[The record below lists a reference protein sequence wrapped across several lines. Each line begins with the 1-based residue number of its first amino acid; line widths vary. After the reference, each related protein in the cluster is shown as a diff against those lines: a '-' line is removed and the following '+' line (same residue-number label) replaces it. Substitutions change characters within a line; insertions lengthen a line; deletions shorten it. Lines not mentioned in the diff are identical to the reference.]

1 MEKIRVGLIGV
12 GGIMNGV
19 HIPAYQACN
28 DCEITAICDI
38 NPATLKRVGEK
49 LGIPEENRF
58 LCYEKLMDSG
68 LVDIVDIATPDAVH
82 CKIAQAAV
90 DRNIPISVEKP
101 MGMSYKEVKAVCD
114 AANAKNLPGHVCFS
128 WHYRP
133 YVRLMREQIVSGKL
147 GKLYHVYIRCI
158 KDSGLWEGRRLEW
171 RFDAKHSAS
180 GVMGDLCSHMFDI
193 ARFIGN
199 EFISVTADA
208 GIFVKE
214 RQALDSDEILPVTT
228 WDWCNVLAKMENDVN
243 ATFQISRTTKFI
255 GDWIQVEAYGEKGRL
270 IYSYLVGDQKLELQ
284 TEKGEIK
291 TLIPGPEY
299 NANQSQAYLNIVKN
313 ENVDGLEATLANAC
327 KCQAALDAAYRSVE
341 EGRWV
346 TIEEVE
352 KEC

>member
-1 MEKIRVGLIGV
+1 MEKNGVGLIGV

-90 DRNIPISVEKP
+90 DRNLPISVEKP
-101 MGMSYKEVKAVCD
+101 MGMNYKEVKAVCD
-114 AANAKNLPGHVCFS
+114 AANAKKLPGHVCFS

-133 YVRLMREQIVSGKL
+133 FVRLMREQIVSGKL

-171 RFDAKHSAS
+171 RFDEKHSAS

-199 EFISVTADA
+199 NSVNSALAACLPEGKSLMKLYSACDLHDSETLFSHLARILSAMRHADA
-208 GIFVKE
+208 
-214 RQALDSDEILPVTT
+214 Q
-228 WDWCNVLAKMENDVN
+228 
-243 ATFQISRTTKFI
+243 
-255 GDWIQVEAYGEKGRL
+255 EA
-270 IYSYLVGDQKLELQ
+270 S
-284 TEKGEIK
+284 
-291 TLIPGPEY
+291 
-299 NANQSQAYLNIVKN
+299 S
-313 ENVDGLEATLANAC
+313 ATLAYFTSLQ
-327 KCQAALDAAYRSVE
+327 KLS
-341 EGRWV
+341 
-346 TIEEVE
+346 E
-352 KEC
+352 KR